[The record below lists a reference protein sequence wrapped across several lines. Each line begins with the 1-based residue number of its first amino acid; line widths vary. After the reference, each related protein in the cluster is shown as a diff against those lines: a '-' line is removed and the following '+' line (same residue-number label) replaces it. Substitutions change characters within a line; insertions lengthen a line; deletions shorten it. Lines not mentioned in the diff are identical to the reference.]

1 MTEIAST
8 MTVLCLLD
16 AIRAMLMLR
25 YLLVD
30 MTGEYGCS
38 SSPFDLIHALLEHV
52 EPLFKRGHALL
63 KLGSHLLDD
72 LVLD

>member
-1 MTEIAST
+1 
-8 MTVLCLLD
+8 
-16 AIRAMLMLR
+16 MLMLK
-25 YLLVD
+25 YVLVD

-52 EPLFKRGHALL
+52 EPLLKRGHTLL

-72 LVLD
+72 LLLD